1 MDEAKLEAVCPQT
14 LWLANLA
21 INKKGIIYF
30 DLIWSRINI

>member
-21 INKKGIIYF
+21 INEKEKYLLILF
-30 DLIWSRINI
+30 DQE

>member
-21 INKKGIIYF
+21 INKKEYYL
-30 DLIWSRINI
+30 LISFGQE